1 MATLAGALATNAGR
15 CPNRTAL
22 VFADHSYTYRE
33 LDRAVNRTVHALT
46 AAGLRKGDRML
57 LMTANSDGFY
67 IALYAAWRLGALVV
81 PVNPASPAPEL
92 QYLLDDSGATLI
104 VFDEGAAVA
113 VRKRDELPAP
123 TLVSR
128 PIALGPVEGYPN
140 LFDLAAT
147 GPDTAPNI
155 EVVETDDAAILYT
168 SGTTGRPKGALFDHH
183 RMLWVGINAALVLGL
198 RDGDR
203 ILHVAPMYH
212 SAALTMT
219 VIGGTQIGAT
229 HVILPGFTPDDVLD
243 AFEEHKI
250 TMFFGVPTMYQLLLR
265 HPSLP
270 TRDLSAWRV
279 GVFGA
284 APMPASAV
292 EAAIRALPQVE
303 LIQACGQTEGGPGGI
318 YSSAEEVRARPDASG
333 RRALFNTEARVV
345 DVDGDD
351 VEPGGTG
358 ELILRGETVMK
369 EYWRNPVATAQTIR
383 GGWLHT
389 GDIATIDAEGYITL
403 VDRMKDM
410 IISGGRNVYSVEVEN
425 ALAAH
430 PAVSDI
436 AIVARKHPDYG
447 ETVVAIVDPLPG
459 QTVTLDELREFGA
472 ERLSAYKLP
481 RELVVRDI
489 PRNPSGKTLKHVLRA
504 DLEKAGAQAS
514 WVGPPQEP
522 LRERQLN

>member
-1 MATLAGALATNAGR
+1 MATLAGVLATNSAR
-15 CPNRTAL
+15 CPDRSAL
-22 VFADHSYTYRE
+22 VFADRSYTYRA
-33 LDRAVNRTVHALT
+33 LDRVVNRTAHALT

-57 LMTANSDGFY
+57 LMAANSDGFY
-67 IALYAAWRLGALVV
+67 IALYAAWRIGALVV
-81 PVNPASPAPEL
+81 PVNPAAPAPEL

-104 VFDEGAAVA
+104 VFDVGAAAA

-147 GPDTAPNI
+147 RPDTAPNI
-155 EVVETDDAAILYT
+155 EVVEPDDAAILYT

-183 RMLWVGINAALVLGL
+183 RMLWVGISAALTLGL

-212 SAALTMT
+212 SAALTIS
-219 VIGGTQIGAT
+219 VIGGTQVGAT
-229 HVILPGFTPDDVLD
+229 HVVLPGFIPDDVLD
-243 AFEEHKI
+243 AFEQHNI

-270 TRDLSAWRV
+270 MRDLSAWRI

-292 EAAIRALPQVE
+292 QAAIQALPQVE

-318 YSSAEEVRARPDASG
+318 YSTAEEVRSRPDASG
-333 RRALFNTEARVV
+333 RRALFNTEVRVV
-345 DVDGDD
+345 NAIGDD

-358 ELILRGETVMK
+358 EMILRGETIMK
-369 EYWRNPVATAQTIR
+369 EYWRKPEATADAIR
-383 GGWLHT
+383 DGWLHT
-389 GDIATIDAEGYITL
+389 GDVATIDSDGYITL

-410 IISGGRNVYSVEVEN
+410 IISGGRNIYSVEVES

-430 PAVSDI
+430 PGVADI

-447 ETVVAIVDPLPG
+447 ETVVAIVNPLPG
-459 QTVTLDELREFGA
+459 HTVTLDDLREFGA

-481 RELVVRDI
+481 RDLILREI
-489 PRNPSGKTLKHVLRA
+489 PRNPSGKILKHVLRA
-504 DLEKAGAQAS
+504 GLEKS
-514 WVGPPQEP
+514 MV
-522 LRERQLN
+522 